1 MTLREIEERLR
12 LAGVPDAAFDAR
24 CLAAHFTGYSD
35 AYLMAARDEELSAPG
50 LEAAVCR
57 RETREPLQY
66 ILGVWDFMGGSYEVN
81 PHCLI
86 PRADT
91 EILVE
96 KALSLLPPAARVA
109 DLCTGSGCIAV
120 ALASLGGA
128 QVTAVELIPE
138 TADLA
143 VRNAERNGVS
153 HLVTVRR
160 GDVTED
166 VFSPDEIFD
175 MIVSNPPYVTVEEMK
190 TLEKELS
197 FEPAVALTDGGD
209 GLSVLSAI
217 VRLYPRHVRPG
228 GYLLLE
234 HGSLEGA
241 SVRAMAEKMGL
252 PAETVRDLAGLE
264 RCTVI
269 GPMP

>member
-24 CLAAHFTGYSD
+24 CLAAHFTGLSE
-35 AYLMAARDEELSAPG
+35 AYLMASRNEEIFAPG
-50 LEAAVCR
+50 LEDGVRR
-57 RETREPLQY
+57 RENREPLQY
-66 ILGVWDFMGGSYEVN
+66 ILGFWSFMGGSYEVN

-96 KALSLLPPAARVA
+96 KALSLLPVDARVA

-128 QVTAVELIPE
+128 RVTAVELIPE
-138 TADLA
+138 TAALA
-143 VRNAERNGVS
+143 ARNAERNGVS
-153 HLVTVRR
+153 HLVTVLE

-166 VFSPDEIFD
+166 VFSPGEMFD
-175 MIVSNPPYVTVEEMK
+175 MIVSNPPYVTAAEME

-217 VRLYPRHVRPG
+217 VRLYSRHVRTG

-234 HGSLEGA
+234 HGSLEGG
-241 SVRAMAEKMGL
+241 SVRAMADEMGL
-252 PAETVRDLAGLE
+252 PAVTVRDLSHLE
-264 RCTVI
+264 RCTLI

>member
-1 MTLREIEERLR
+1 MTYREICAQLSDVGIDGAEW
-12 LAGVPDAAFDAR
+12 DAALLIEHFCGIDASLVPTDPTRDYPSVALFEAVRRR
-24 CLAAHFTGYSD
+24 CERY
-35 AYLMAARDEELSAPG
+35 
-50 LEAAVCR
+50 
-57 RETREPLQY
+57 PLQY
-66 ILGVWDFMGGSYEVN
+66 LLGVWSFYRQTYEVS
-81 PHCLI
+81 PDCLI
-86 PRADT
+86 PRSDT

-96 KALSLLPPAARVA
+96 EAIRRLPENAIFA

-128 QVTAVELIPE
+128 RVTAVELIPE
-138 TADLA
+138 TAALA
-143 VRNAERNGVS
+143 ARNAERNGVS
-153 HLVTVRR
+153 HLVTVLE

-166 VFSPDEIFD
+166 VFSPGEMFD
-175 MIVSNPPYVTVEEMK
+175 MIVSNPPYVTAAEME

-217 VRLYPRHVRPG
+217 VRLYSRHVRTG

-234 HGSLEGA
+234 HGSLEGG
-241 SVRAMAEKMGL
+241 SVRAMADEMGL
-252 PAETVRDLAGLE
+252 PAVTVRDLSHLE
-264 RCTVI
+264 RCTLI

>member
-1 MTLREIEERLR
+1 MR

-24 CLAAHFTGYSD
+24 CLAAHYTGLSA
-35 AYLMAARDEELSAPG
+35 AYLMASRDEELSAPG
-50 LEAAVCR
+50 LAEAVAR
-57 RETREPLQY
+57 RENREPLQY
-66 ILGVWDFMGGSYEVN
+66 ILGEWAFMGGLYEVN

-96 KALSLLPPAARVA
+96 KALSLLVAGGRVA

-120 ALASLGGA
+120 ALAKLA
-128 QVTAVELIPE
+128 DATVTAVELISE
-138 TADLA
+138 TASLA
-143 VRNAERNGVS
+143 ERNAEKNGVS
-153 HLVTVRR
+153 HLVTVLR

-166 VFSPDEIFD
+166 VFSPHEMFD
-175 MIVSNPPYVTVEEMK
+175 MIVSNPPYVTAEEME

-217 VRLYPRHVRPG
+217 VRLYPRHVHSG

-234 HGSLEGA
+234 HGSAEGEA
-241 SVRAMAEKMGL
+241 VRAMAADVGL